1 MGHASALGFAE
12 QVEDGNVSLRA
23 ALSWHLTSNHYP
35 PLPSVLVDVAVA
47 ALEAADDLDW
57 NRSIDM
63 PEGLTFRDRDE
74 ATAGEVVESLHLDAF
89 LGVTLP
95 QED

>member
-12 QVEDGNVSLRA
+12 QVEDGNVTLRA